1 MRAMNIRVATTRQ
14 GWPAAKL
21 ALQKNIRFYGME
33 ALGLAIFMVSACF
46 FAVLLESPASP
57 VHAAIPN
64 ANTRLCLTGILMGLT
79 ALLIFYSPW
88 TAPSGSHINP
98 AVTLTFLRLGRIG
111 PWDAL
116 FYILFQTLG
125 GLVAVCLMALALGP
139 GLTKSPVSYAVTVP
153 GKGGV
158 WMALLA
164 ELIIGFIMMTIVL
177 HTSGNKRGG
186 RYTRPIA
193 ACLVCANVIVA
204 GPISGF
210 GMNPARSLA
219 SALPAGIFTGW
230 WIYLFAPVLSM
241 LAAAE
246 WYKHLKRTK

>member
-1 MRAMNIRVATTRQ
+1 MNIRVVTTQQ
-14 GWPAAKL
+14 GWSAAKL
-21 ALQKNIRFYGME
+21 ALHKNIHFYGME
-33 ALGLAIFMVSACF
+33 ALGLGIFMISACSF
-46 FAVLLESPASP
+46 TVLLESPVSP
-57 VHAAIPN
+57 IHAAIPN
-64 ANTRLCLTGILMGLT
+64 GHTRLYLSGVLMGLT

-116 FYILFQTLG
+116 FYVLFQTLG
-125 GLVAVCLMALALGP
+125 GLIAVWLMALALGP
-139 GLTKSPVSYAVTVP
+139 RLTKSPVSYAVTIP
-153 GKGGV
+153 GKGGP
-158 WMALLA
+158 WAALLA
-164 ELIIGFIMMTIVL
+164 ELLIGFIMMTIVL
-177 HTSGNKRGG
+177 QTGESKQGS

-193 ACLVCANVIVA
+193 ACLVCANVIIA

-241 LAAAE
+241 LTAAE
-246 WYKHLKRTK
+246 FYKRLNRTKQ